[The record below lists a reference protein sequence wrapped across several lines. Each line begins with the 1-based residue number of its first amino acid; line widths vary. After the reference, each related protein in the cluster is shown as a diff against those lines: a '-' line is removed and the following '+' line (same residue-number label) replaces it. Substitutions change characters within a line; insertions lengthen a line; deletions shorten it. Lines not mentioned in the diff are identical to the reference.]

1 MTADKKITTGANDR
15 PKSDSIAQTA
25 PGFPDDSGAIV
36 EADEGQL
43 DAMRAAL
50 GVDSPDE
57 AGADRSPARQKDQQR
72 DEPKDKRGP
81 VKGVEEIEGAEADE
95 DTYD

>member
-1 MTADKKITTGANDR
+1 MTADKKVTTGANDR

-25 PGFPDDSGAIV
+25 PGIPDDSGAV
-36 EADEGQL
+36 VDAEEGQL

-50 GVDSPDE
+50 GLDGTED
-57 AGADRSPARQKDQQR
+57 ADADRSPARQKDHQR
-72 DEPKDKRGP
+72 DDPEDKRGS
-81 VKGVEEIEGAEADE
+81 VEGAEEIDGAEADG